1 MRIGI
6 FGGSFDPVHI
16 EHVRLA
22 EAAVE
27 SLALDALLIM
37 PAHTPPHKTDK
48 ALSSDG
54 DRLEMC
60 RLAFEGCK
68 KTQVSDYEMRAGGTS
83 FTYLTCRH
91 FRRLYPDATLYWLV
105 GTDML
110 RDFPS
115 WKNPEEILSL
125 ATLAVCARNEP
136 VARLEK
142 EAEDFYARFCERFE
156 VIAYRGGDVSSTKI
170 RALAA
175 AGEDISPFTGKRV
188 AAYVADNGLYEIP
201 HAKEALDLEKPS
213 RRAHS
218 VRVAVLAAERAAGLK
233 IDEKRALTAA
243 LFHDCAKNLPPDSPR
258 LEGFTPPSGVPA
270 AVVHQYAGAYVA
282 EHAFGISD
290 GEILDAIRY
299 HTSGRENMSL
309 LGKLIF
315 LADMLESGRDFE
327 GVEELRAAFRK
338 DRDSLDECLYLA
350 LSHMLNYLADEGKE
364 AYPLTRKAY
373 EFIEKEIRN
382 KTERRTN
389 NV

>member
-91 FRRLYPDATLYWLV
+91 FRKLYPEAKLYWLV

-136 VARLEK
+136 VALPEK
-142 EAEDFYARFCERFE
+142 EAEEFYARFCARFE
-156 VIAYRGGDVSSTKI
+156 VIAYRGGDVSSTRI

-175 AGEDISPFTGKRV
+175 AGEDISSFAGKRV
-188 AAYVADNGLYEIP
+188 AAYVADNGLYKIP

-243 LFHDCAKNLPPDSPR
+243 LFHDCAKNLPSDSPR

-327 GVEELRAAFRK
+327 GVEELRAAFWK
-338 DRDSLDECLYLA
+338 DKDSLDECL
-350 LSHMLNYLADEGKE
+350 
-364 AYPLTRKAY
+364 
-373 EFIEKEIRN
+373 
-382 KTERRTN
+382 
-389 NV
+389 

>member
-1 MRIGI
+1 MKC
-6 FGGSFDPVHI
+6 
-16 EHVRLA
+16 A
-22 EAAVE
+22 
-27 SLALDALLIM
+27 
-37 PAHTPPHKTDK
+37 
-48 ALSSDG
+48 
-54 DRLEMC
+54 
-60 RLAFEGCK
+60 
-68 KTQVSDYEMRAGGTS
+68 RAGRVLPILPAGIS
-83 FTYLTCRH
+83 ESCIPRRSCIGWWARTCCAI
-91 FRRLYPDATLYWLV
+91 FPPGKIPRRFYPW
-105 GTDML
+105 
-110 RDFPS
+110 RRWPS
-115 WKNPEEILSL
+115 G
-125 ATLAVCARNEP
+125 ARNEP
-136 VARLEK
+136 VALPEK
-142 EAEDFYARFCERFE
+142 EAEEFYARFCARFE
-156 VIAYRGGDVSSTKI
+156 VIAYRGGDVSSTRI

-175 AGEDISPFTGKRV
+175 AGEDISSFAGKRV
-188 AAYVADNGLYEIP
+188 AAYVADNGLYKIP

-243 LFHDCAKNLPPDSPR
+243 LFHDCAKISVRFASSRGLYASVGR
-258 LEGFTPPSGVPA
+258 AA

-327 GVEELRAAFRK
+327 GVEELRAAFWK
-338 DRDSLDECLYLA
+338 DKDSLDECLYLA

>member
-1 MRIGI
+1 M
-6 FGGSFDPVHI
+6 
-16 EHVRLA
+16 
-22 EAAVE
+22 
-27 SLALDALLIM
+27 
-37 PAHTPPHKTDK
+37 
-48 ALSSDG
+48 
-54 DRLEMC
+54 
-60 RLAFEGCK
+60 
-68 KTQVSDYEMRAGGTS
+68 
-83 FTYLTCRH
+83 
-91 FRRLYPDATLYWLV
+91 
-105 GTDML
+105 
-110 RDFPS
+110 
-115 WKNPEEILSL
+115 
-125 ATLAVCARNEP
+125 
-136 VARLEK
+136 
-142 EAEDFYARFCERFE
+142 
-156 VIAYRGGDVSSTKI
+156 
-170 RALAA
+170 
-175 AGEDISPFTGKRV
+175 
-188 AAYVADNGLYEIP
+188 
-201 HAKEALDLEKPS
+201 
-213 RRAHS
+213 
-218 VRVAVLAAERAAGLK
+218 AVLAAERAAGLK

-243 LFHDCAKNLPPDSPR
+243 LFHDCAKNLPSDSPR

-327 GVEELRAAFRK
+327 GVEELRAAFWK
-338 DRDSLDECLYLA
+338 DKDSLDECLYLA